1 MQCSNDA
8 CIHGGAV
15 HAVHVGDWAAG
26 GKTEG
31 KDARGNADINDNNI
45 LYLNEDKKRTR
56 NWFQVCD
63 ISVPLNGTKFGFIRS
78 IAYVDPKSQEEN
90 LQGILRSDRNNAPT
104 FYSYMAKVVDGVK
117 QASFYCCT

>member
-1 MQCSNDA
+1 MSSSLAFKTDIINKIRT
-8 CIHGGAV
+8 IH
-15 HAVHVGDWAAG
+15 
-26 GKTEG
+26 
-31 KDARGNADINDNNI
+31 ARGNADINDNNI

-104 FYSYMAKVVDGVK
+104 FYSYMANVSKIFLL
-117 QASFYCCT
+117 Q